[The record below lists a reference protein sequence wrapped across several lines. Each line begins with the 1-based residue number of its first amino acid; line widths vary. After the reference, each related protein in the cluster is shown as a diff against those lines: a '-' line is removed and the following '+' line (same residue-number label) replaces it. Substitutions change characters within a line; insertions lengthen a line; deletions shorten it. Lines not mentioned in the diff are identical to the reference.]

1 MTTGNEYLAKAMA
14 ACGMDH
20 FFHMPLF
27 LPPAIRAMQKHG
39 VKPVV
44 THSEG
49 AAVYMADGYA
59 RASGKLGVTG
69 SQQIGMANLAG
80 ALLDPYMA
88 RTPILALTGA
98 GSNMT
103 RYKNFYQEVDQFPIF
118 SGLTKMSARVEA
130 SSRLPELLGQA
141 IRVATTGSP
150 GPVHLE
156 LVAQGN
162 PLDVELAEEPPPP
175 DARYAFYPPV
185 RYPAPAEDVK
195 AALQAIA
202 KAKRPLIVADEGI
215 RNSQAGA
222 ALRAF
227 SQKLKLPVATSLDA
241 KAAMMESDPLYIG
254 VVGRYSRDIANIAM
268 QEADFVIFVGS
279 TTGSM
284 PTLEWTLPKS
294 GIAAIQIDN
303 DPRELGRNYPLLVGL
318 LGDPRTVL
326 EQLTAAATGSP
337 PDRSNWLKWITELR
351 ADWLAAWKDKETNDV
366 EPIKP
371 QRICR
376 ALCDALP
383 DDAIM
388 VVDTGHTA
396 VWAARHMYF
405 DSPKQSL
412 LRCAGSLGW
421 AFPASLGAKCGQ
433 PNRPVISF
441 VGDGAFLYHVGEL
454 ETQQR
459 YGINSI
465 TVINNNNSYSQER
478 NTWKDEPDYLHH
490 WDFKPVSFADIG
502 KGFGTKVL
510 VVERAKD
517 IGPALKEAL
526 KANAPV
532 IIEVI
537 ADAYELQTPAWPRGG
552 PVPRPFAG

>member
-185 RYPAPAEDVK
+185 RYPRAGRRRESGFAGDRQSK
-195 AALQAIA
+195 AA
-202 KAKRPLIVADEGI
+202 AD
-215 RNSQAGA
+215 R
-222 ALRAF
+222 R
-227 SQKLKLPVATSLDA
+227 
-241 KAAMMESDPLYIG
+241 
-254 VVGRYSRDIANIAM
+254 
-268 QEADFVIFVGS
+268 
-279 TTGSM
+279 
-284 PTLEWTLPKS
+284 
-294 GIAAIQIDN
+294 
-303 DPRELGRNYPLLVGL
+303 
-318 LGDPRTVL
+318 
-326 EQLTAAATGSP
+326 
-337 PDRSNWLKWITELR
+337 
-351 ADWLAAWKDKETNDV
+351 
-366 EPIKP
+366 
-371 QRICR
+371 
-376 ALCDALP
+376 
-383 DDAIM
+383 
-388 VVDTGHTA
+388 
-396 VWAARHMYF
+396 
-405 DSPKQSL
+405 
-412 LRCAGSLGW
+412 
-421 AFPASLGAKCGQ
+421 
-433 PNRPVISF
+433 
-441 VGDGAFLYHVGEL
+441 
-454 ETQQR
+454 
-459 YGINSI
+459 
-465 TVINNNNSYSQER
+465 
-478 NTWKDEPDYLHH
+478 
-490 WDFKPVSFADIG
+490 
-502 KGFGTKVL
+502 
-510 VVERAKD
+510 
-517 IGPALKEAL
+517 
-526 KANAPV
+526 
-532 IIEVI
+532 
-537 ADAYELQTPAWPRGG
+537 
-552 PVPRPFAG
+552 

>member
-1 MTTGNEYLAKAMA
+1 
-14 ACGMDH
+14 
-20 FFHMPLF
+20 
-27 LPPAIRAMQKHG
+27 
-39 VKPVV
+39 
-44 THSEG
+44 
-49 AAVYMADGYA
+49 
-59 RASGKLGVTG
+59 
-69 SQQIGMANLAG
+69 
-80 ALLDPYMA
+80 MA

-98 GSNMT
+98 GSNQT
-103 RYKNFYQEVDQFPIF
+103 RYKNFYQEVDQYPIF
-118 SGLTKMSARVEA
+118 SGLTKMSARVET

-156 LVAQGN
+156 LVAQGGA
-162 PLDVELAEEPPPP
+162 LDVELAEEPPPP
-175 DARYAFYPPV
+175 DARYAFYPPI
-185 RYPAPAEDVK
+185 RYPAPADDVK
-195 AALQAIA
+195 AALAAIA

-215 RNSQAGA
+215 RNSQAAA

-241 KAAMMESDPLYIG
+241 KAAMMESDPLYVG
-254 VVGRYSRDIANIAM
+254 VVGRYSRDVANIAM

-284 PTLEWTLPKS
+284 PTLEWSLPKP

-303 DPRELGRNYPLLVGL
+303 DPRELGRNYPLTVGL
-318 LGDPRTVL
+318 LGDVKTVL

-337 PDRSNWLKWITELR
+337 PDRSAWLTWITALR
-351 ADWLAAWKDKETNDV
+351 ADWLAAWKDKETADV

-383 DDAIM
+383 DDALM
-388 VVDTGHTA
+388 LVDTGHTA

-405 DSPKQSL
+405 DKPGQSL

-433 PNRPVISF
+433 PDRPVISF

-459 YGINSI
+459 YGINTI

-490 WDFKPVSFADIG
+490 WDFKPVSFADVG

-510 VVERAKD
+510 VVEKARD
-517 IGPALKEAL
+517 IGPAFKEAL

-552 PVPRPFAG
+552 PVPRPFSA

>member
-1 MTTGNEYLAKAMA
+1 M
-14 ACGMDH
+14 
-20 FFHMPLF
+20 
-27 LPPAIRAMQKHG
+27 
-39 VKPVV
+39 
-44 THSEG
+44 
-49 AAVYMADGYA
+49 
-59 RASGKLGVTG
+59 
-69 SQQIGMANLAG
+69 
-80 ALLDPYMA
+80 
-88 RTPILALTGA
+88 
-98 GSNMT
+98 
-103 RYKNFYQEVDQFPIF
+103 
-118 SGLTKMSARVEA
+118 
-130 SSRLPELLGQA
+130 
-141 IRVATTGSP
+141 
-150 GPVHLE
+150 
-156 LVAQGN
+156 
-162 PLDVELAEEPPPP
+162 
-175 DARYAFYPPV
+175 
-185 RYPAPAEDVK
+185 K